1 MTEKENKLIEDLFK
15 QAAQQQ
21 IEDNG
26 FTERV
31 MEAIGNGQWA
41 IGNGQLKMD
50 NGQWAIGNGQWTI
63 ENGQLKKDNGKL
75 LSMLWT
81 WFCITVSLVLFFVFN
96 GWEMLK
102 ASLHVLYAS
111 ILTSFEVFLTTA
123 PTAEFDLNPW
133 MILLALG
140 FVSIY
145 LPYRTA
151 RKLSAIL

>member
-1 MTEKENKLIEDLFK
+1 MTEKENKLIEELFK
-15 QAAQQQ
+15 QAARQQ

-31 MEAIGNGQWA
+31 MAQVERVDQTS
-41 IGNGQLKMD
+41 LVSHR
-50 NGQWAIGNGQWTI
+50 
-63 ENGQLKKDNGKL
+63 

-81 WFCITVSLVLFFVFN
+81 WFCIAVSLVLFFVFN

-102 ASLHVLYAS
+102 ASLMVLYAAVR
-111 ILTSFEVFLTTA
+111 TSFEVFVTTA
-123 PTAEFDLNPW
+123 PTTEFDLTPW

-145 LPYRTA
+145 LPYQTA
-151 RKLSAIL
+151 RKLSATL

>member
-31 MEAIGNGQWA
+31 MERVERVDQTS
-41 IGNGQLKMD
+41 LVPHR
-50 NGQWAIGNGQWTI
+50 
-63 ENGQLKKDNGKL
+63 
-75 LSMLWT
+75 LSLLWT
-81 WFCITVSLVLFFVFN
+81 WFCIAVSVALFFVFN

-145 LPYRTA
+145 LPYQTA
-151 RKLSAIL
+151 RKLSATL

>member
-1 MTEKENKLIEDLFK
+1 MTEKENKLIEDFFK

-31 MEAIGNGQWA
+31 MEAIGNGQLTA
-41 IGNGQLKMD
+41 RPEGALATERDARMD
-50 NGQWAIGNGQWTI
+50 H
-63 ENGQLKKDNGKL
+63 GKL
-75 LSMLWT
+75 LSVLWT
-81 WFCITVSLVLFFVFN
+81 WFCIAVSLVLFFVFN
-96 GWEMLK
+96 GWDMLK

-111 ILTSFEVFLTTA
+111 ILTSCEVFFTTA

>member
-15 QAAQQQ
+15 QAALQQ

-31 MEAIGNGQWA
+31 MEQVERVDQTSLAPHR
-41 IGNGQLKMD
+41 
-50 NGQWAIGNGQWTI
+50 
-63 ENGQLKKDNGKL
+63 
-75 LSMLWT
+75 LSLLWT
-81 WFCITVSLVLFFVFN
+81 WFCIAVSLVLFYVFN

-102 ASLHVLYAS
+102 ASLMVLYAA
-111 ILTSFEVFLTTA
+111 IRTTLEVFVTTA
-123 PTAEFDLNPW
+123 PTAEFDLTPW

-145 LPYRTA
+145 LPYQTA
-151 RKLSAIL
+151 RKLSATL